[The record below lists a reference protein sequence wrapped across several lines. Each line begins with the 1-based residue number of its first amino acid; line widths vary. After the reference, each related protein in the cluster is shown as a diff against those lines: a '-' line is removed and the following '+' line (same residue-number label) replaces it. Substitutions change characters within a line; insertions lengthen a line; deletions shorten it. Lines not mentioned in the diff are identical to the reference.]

1 MGESLKG
8 LGGRQIAMN
17 GEEEK
22 GQQRHQGGLTLSLES
37 ETRTTVV
44 PRAKRAK
51 SGGRSTERWRE
62 EQADLS
68 PALRPSWGAQMAMTQ
83 LWCHILN
90 YPVVLS
96 TCMCSSLNAHSG
108 GSTPVSGWDLLRML
122 KLTR

>member
-44 PRAKRAK
+44 PRAKRAT

-62 EQADLS
+62 EQADLG

-90 YPVVLS
+90 YPVVFS
-96 TCMCSSLNAHSG
+96 ICMCSSLNAHSVC
-108 GSTPVSGWDLLRML
+108 STPVSGWDLLRMQ

>member
-17 GEEEK
+17 GEEEEE
-22 GQQRHQGGLTLSLES
+22 QRRHHGRMTLSLES
-37 ETRTTVV
+37 ETRTAVV
-44 PRAKRAK
+44 PRATRAK

-83 LWCHILN
+83 LRCHILN

-96 TCMCSSLNAHSG
+96 ICRCSSLYAHSV
-108 GSTPVSGWDLLRML
+108 GSTPVSGWDLL
-122 KLTR
+122 